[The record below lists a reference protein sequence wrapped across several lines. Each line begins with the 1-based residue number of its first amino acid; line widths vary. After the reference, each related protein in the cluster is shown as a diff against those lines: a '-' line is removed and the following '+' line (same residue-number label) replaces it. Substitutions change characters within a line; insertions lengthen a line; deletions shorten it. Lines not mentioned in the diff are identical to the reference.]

1 MAPEYYIMFKKPFRI
16 HLSDSLSPSFPRYL
30 LVREVTKQGA
40 VAIDARGKERPI
52 TRDFILNHWD
62 QKISFVYPPEYKNV
76 NLVKG
81 MGGPDVIKVQRMLN
95 EIGYLIEPSGIYDV
109 SMVHEVIRFQ
119 KDFNLLTDGIVGPRT
134 KALLYQM
141 TE

>member
-1 MAPEYYIMFKKPFRI
+1 
-16 HLSDSLSPSFPRYL
+16 
-30 LVREVTKQGA
+30 VTKQGA
-40 VAIDARGKERPI
+40 VAIDARGKARPI
-52 TRDFILNHWD
+52 TREFILNHWD

-81 MGGPDVIKVQRMLN
+81 MEGTDVLKVQRMLN
-95 EIGYLIEPSGIYDV
+95 EIGYSIKPSGIYDE
-109 SMVHEVIRFQ
+109 SMFHEVIRFQ
-119 KDFNLLTDGIVGPRT
+119 KDFSLLADGIVGPRT